1 MTYIH
6 KSHIE
11 EYLGKW
17 TYCNQSVINMYFTF
31 IAVLV
36 MAKLD
41 KDDLSDSR
49 LCLLMA
55 VKVGVRKMKFVVQQT
70 ELS

>member
-1 MTYIH
+1 MH
-6 KSHIE
+6 
-11 EYLGKW
+11 
-17 TYCNQSVINMYFTF
+17 FTF

-41 KDDLSDSR
+41 KDDLSDSS

-55 VKVGVRKMKFVVQQT
+55 LKVGVKKMKFMVQKT
-70 ELS
+70 ELP